1 LYSSIFLSN
10 YETIITRPYNTELEL
25 KTKKKK
31 LKNKQ
36 KVNKQVSFN
45 IIKNKVIDLF
55 LSNRHIDEI
64 MEEITKIFVTNVVQ
78 ERV

>member
-10 YETIITRPYNTELEL
+10 YETIVTRPYNTILEQ
-25 KTKKKK
+25 KTKKKQ

-45 IIKNKVIDLF
+45 IIKNRIMDLF
-55 LSNRHIDEI
+55 LNDQGIDEV
-64 MEEITKIFVTNVVQ
+64 MEEITKIFVTNVTQ